1 MYVHPRLTL
10 GSGQADSKG
19 SEMATMTGDV
29 MPKKYFSIDV
39 ECVATG
45 IRHDARSVALVAV
58 VDKHE
63 KQIFK
68 KKVKVHKHIVSYLTP
83 LTGIHPGD
91 LDNGEDLADVI
102 RDVKTILSS
111 DAVIVGQSIESDIK
125 WLELKE
131 GIDFSFAVDLGKFFK
146 TYNPR
151 FRSYTYFSLRHEATT
166 LLGKSTV
173 NSTLIHMTSMI

>member
-1 MYVHPRLTL
+1 
-10 GSGQADSKG
+10 
-19 SEMATMTGDV
+19 MATMTGDV
-29 MPKKYFSIDV
+29 MPEKYFGIDV

-58 VDKHE
+58 VDKYE
-63 KQIFK
+63 RQIFK

-83 LTGIHPGD
+83 LTGLHPGD

-102 RDVKTILSS
+102 RDVKAILSS
-111 DAVIVGQSIESDIK
+111 DAVIIGQRIQSDIK

-131 GIDFSFAVDLGKFFK
+131 GIDFKFGVDLGQFFK

-151 FRSYTYFSLRHEATT
+151 SGSYTYFSLRHEATT
-166 LLGKSTV
+166 LLGKGSV
-173 NSTLIHMTSMI
+173 NSALIHMTSMM